1 MFDLTRSVAEEFLEV
16 YKGVTA
22 DYGRLVDELA
32 SGACIAMEIR
42 AENAVETFRALAG
55 PIDPE
60 VCQLLR
66 PNTIRAAYGKNKV
79 QNAVH
84 CTDLPEDGVLE
95 VEYFFRLLQS
105 YA

>member
-1 MFDLTRSVAEEFLEV
+1 ML
-16 YKGVTA
+16 
-22 DYGRLVDELA
+22 
-32 SGACIAMEIR
+32 
-42 AENAVETFRALAG
+42 
-55 PIDPE
+55 
-60 VCQLLR
+60 QLLHR
-66 PNTIRAAYGKNKV
+66 ACCSCCIVHVASICTTHRAALPQV

>member
-1 MFDLTRSVAEEFLEV
+1 MPHLLSSCTTPSAHC
-16 YKGVTA
+16 A
-22 DYGRLVDELA
+22 
-32 SGACIAMEIR
+32 
-42 AENAVETFRALAG
+42 AL
-55 PIDPE
+55 PL
-60 VCQLLR
+60 Q
-66 PNTIRAAYGKNKV
+66 V